1 MLIPSKIQPMVN
13 AIQCPHEYGVQASNN
28 FHQKVISIKNVQA
41 MVNAAGVTTINQ
53 QPPTIREPTTKQTN
67 NQTIIYSDNPT
78 INEQP
83 TRQ

>member
-1 MLIPSKIQPMVN
+1 MTPIQMLIPSKIQSMAN
-13 AIQCPHEYGVQASNN
+13 LKSRMYIQCPHENGVQASNN

-67 NQTIIYSDNPT
+67 HHIFG
-78 INEQP
+78 
-83 TRQ
+83 